1 MSATVVL
8 TMMWTLEDVPDG
20 KTVELEVDLRDTL
33 RDADGGER
41 ALFALLDRKGAEF
54 LDCSLSVT

>member
-1 MSATVVL
+1 MSATVTF
-8 TMMWTLEDVPDG
+8 TMVWSLEEVPDE
-20 KTVELEVDLRDTL
+20 KLVELELDLRDTL
-33 RDADGGER
+33 RNADGGER